1 MTEFSGSNA
10 IRLAGRRRLAR
21 MTSLMAKIR
30 KWLGMGKK
38 A

>member
-1 MTEFSGSNA
+1 MTGLRESNA
-10 IRLAGRRRLAR
+10 IRLAERRRLAR